1 MINRIRMIEIGLLH
15 ALPLFTFS
23 SNALSFTLSAFL
35 FELAFIDTP
44 QEFLLFDVSVLLCL
58 LHLLFD
64 SLFVFVFV
72 PIV

>member
-1 MINRIRMIEIGLLH
+1 MTEKGLLH
-15 ALPLFTFS
+15 TLPLFTFS
-23 SNALSFTLSAFL
+23 SNTLAFTLSAFL

-64 SLFVFVFV
+64 PLFIFVFV

>member
-1 MINRIRMIEIGLLH
+1 MIEIGLLH

-23 SNALSFTLSAFL
+23 PNTLSFSLSAFL
-35 FELAFIDTP
+35 FELALIDTL
-44 QEFLLFDVSVLLCL
+44 QELLLFNVSVLLCL

-64 SLFVFVFV
+64 SLFIFVFV